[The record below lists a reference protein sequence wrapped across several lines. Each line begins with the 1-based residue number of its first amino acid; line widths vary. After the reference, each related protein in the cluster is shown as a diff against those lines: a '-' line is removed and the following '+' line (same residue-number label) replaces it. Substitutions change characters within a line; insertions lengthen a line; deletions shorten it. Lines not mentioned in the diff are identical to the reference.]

1 MDDFKKLTEQL
12 MKMYI
17 NAESVIDFGIENY
30 FDENISLI
38 GTGKHELFTNLY
50 EFLESF
56 KFDVKRR
63 DKIRIEVQNLNQEEE
78 RLDDDHVLA
87 HGTVDFIGFFKDGS
101 ICFKKETRFT
111 IIYKRTNGKWLV
123 QHLHQ
128 SIPDLEQMDG
138 EEFPVTLGKQVKKT
152 RQAFHA
158 LGTAYYH
165 ISRLNLKTKK
175 IELVKRSRKMNMD
188 IKDNSAD
195 WDPQFEIIESI
206 IAEPFVQ
213 KYIDFFDI
221 QTMEARLY
229 NKESMSSEFKKK
241 DGSWFLS
248 MIVPQSYDKIGNVTS
263 VLIANRDVTD
273 EKRREL
279 KQEEE
284 LREAKLQAECANKTK
299 SSFLYNM
306 SHDIRTPMN
315 AIIGYAELA
324 SRHLQETEKLGRYLE
339 KIQICGKELLLML
352 GNVLDLA
359 KIENNKVE
367 MEYTVSNVHECL
379 ENCVIMSQQQAES
392 KNQTLFLTE
401 QILYPYVYMDE
412 PHLSEVCLNIISNAI
427 KYTNEGGTISCNV
440 TQKSCEKKDWCNMI
454 ITITDNGI
462 GMSEEFQNRI
472 FETFERER
480 NTTFR
485 HIEGS
490 GIGMGVAKKFVEL
503 MDGTIEVK
511 SKQGEGSKF
520 TVTIPCRKASKE
532 DSKAKKNSNLSNKNC
547 LNGVRILLV
556 EDNEINAEIARE
568 LLTEEGC
575 IVETANDGLACIDM
589 IEKADADYYKLIF
602 MDIQMP
608 KMNGYKATKTIR
620 HLPDKDKACIPIIA
634 MTANAFEEDKK
645 DAIAAGMNGYI
656 TKPIHIDNLLS
667 IMSEIIRKQES

>member
-1 MDDFKKLTEQL
+1 MDDFEKLTEQL
-12 MKMYI
+12 LKIYV
-17 NAESVIDFGIENY
+17 NAESVNDFGIENY

-38 GTGKHELFTNLY
+38 GTGKHEIFRNLH

-63 DKIRIEVQNLNQEEE
+63 GKIRIEIQNLHQEEE

-87 HGTVDFIGFFKDGS
+87 HGTVDFAGLFKDGS
-101 ICFKKETRFT
+101 ICFKMETRFT
-111 IIYKRTNGKWLV
+111 IIYKWTNGKWLV

-128 SIPDLEQMDG
+128 STPDLEQMDG

-152 RQAFHA
+152 RQALHA

-175 IELVKRSRKMNMD
+175 IELVKRSRKMDMD
-188 IKDNSAD
+188 IKDNIAD
-195 WDPQFEIIESI
+195 WDPQFEIIEGI

-221 QTMEARLY
+221 QTMAARLH

-241 DGSWFLS
+241 NGLWFLS
-248 MIVPQSYDKIGNVTS
+248 MIIPQSYDKNGNVTS

-273 EKRREL
+273 EKKREL
-279 KQEEE
+279 RQEEE
-284 LREAKLQAECANKTK
+284 LREAKLKAECANKAK

-315 AIIGYAELA
+315 AIIGYADLA
-324 SRHLQETEKLGRYLE
+324 IRHLQETEKLGRYLE
-339 KIQICGKELLLML
+339 KIQICGKELLSML

-359 KIENNKVE
+359 RIENNKVE
-367 MEYTVSNVHECL
+367 MEYTVSNVHECF
-379 ENCVIMSQQQAES
+379 ENCVTMFQQQAES
-392 KNQTLFLTE
+392 KNQTLSLTE
-401 QILYPYVYMDE
+401 QVMYPYVYMDA
-412 PHLSEVCLNIISNAI
+412 PHLSEICLNIISNAI
-427 KYTNEGGTISCNV
+427 KYTNTGGTISCNV
-440 TQKSCEKKDWCNMI
+440 LQEPGKEDWCNMS

-462 GMSEEFQNRI
+462 GMSEEFQKLI
-472 FETFERER
+472 FESFERER
-480 NTTFR
+480 NTTSS

-490 GIGMGVAKKFVEL
+490 GIGMSITKKLVEL

-511 SKQGEGSKF
+511 SKQGEGSSF
-520 TVTIPCRKASKE
+520 IVTVPCRKALKE
-532 DSKAKKNSNLSNKNC
+532 DTLEKKNTNRHNKNC

-556 EDNEINAEIARE
+556 EDNEINTEIARE

-575 IVETANDGLACIDM
+575 IVETADDGVACIDM
-589 IEKADADYYKLIF
+589 VEKAEADYYKMIL

-608 KMNGYKATKTIR
+608 VMNGYDAALAIR
-620 HLPDKDKACIPIIA
+620 KLKDAKKSRIPIIA
-634 MTANAFEEDKK
+634 MTANAFAEDIQK
-645 DAIAAGMNGYI
+645 ALSVGMNDHVA
-656 TKPIHIDNLLS
+656 KPVDMNILVSTMMKYL
-667 IMSEIIRKQES
+667 